1 MEDLKISVTARRKLL
16 VQMYYRYLLA
26 SSSLEYIKQ
35 DILDE
40 TQAQL
45 DEATATIANDINEK
59 LEELITNVEEHL
71 SNDWKWER
79 LPALIGAIFVVGTYE
94 IKYTDTPKP
103 VTINEMVKFTKELE
117 PDFDYKFVNAVLD
130 KIRKI

>member
-1 MEDLKISVTARRKLL
+1 MEELKISLTTRRKLL

-45 DEATATIANDINEK
+45 DEKTALIANDINEK
-59 LEELITNVEEHL
+59 LEELIIIVEEHL
-71 SNDWKWER
+71 SIDWKWER
-79 LPALIGAIFVVGTYE
+79 LPALIGAIFVIGSYE

-103 VTINEMVKFTKELE
+103 VTINEMVKLTKELE
-117 PDFDYKFVNAVLD
+117 PDFDYKFINAVLD